1 MNILHIHSSTRSEGS
16 HSFELA
22 YSLFEQLEEVGL
34 EVQRDTLNLWDVNLP
49 AVDARFLSLKTKA
62 AGGDELTNSER
73 VIWSQVEN
81 LIARIKT
88 ADAMVWSIPMWNFGA
103 PYIVKQFI
111 DVVTQYGYLFTVNES
126 GYAGLLND
134 KPTLLA
140 LSRGGS
146 YGPGSGAE
154 AYDHQEPYM
163 KGILGF
169 WGIQNITV
177 ARREFTMGDP
187 TQANASAQVA
197 LDTVKT
203 FAANLADV
211 NHTVLS

>member
-16 HSFELA
+16 HSYELA
-22 YSLFEQLEEVGL
+22 HALFEQLESEGHD
-34 EVQRDTLNLWDVNLP
+34 VQRDTLNLWEANLP
-49 AVDARFLSLKTKA
+49 AVDERFLNIKTKA
-62 AGGDELTNSER
+62 ASGEDLTNSER

-88 ADAMVWSIPMWNFGA
+88 ADVLVWSIPMWNFGA
-103 PYIVKQFI
+103 PYVVKQFI
-111 DVVTQYGYLFTVNES
+111 DVVTQYGYLFTINES
-126 GYAGLLND
+126 GYAGLLGD

-146 YGPGSGAE
+146 YAPGSGAE

-163 KGILGF
+163 KGILGL

-177 ARREFTMGDP
+177 ARKEFTMGDP
-187 TQANASAQVA
+187 AQAEASATAA
-197 LDTVKT
+197 LETVHE
-203 FAANLADV
+203 FARQLADV
-211 NHTVLS
+211 HAAAL